1 MIKSTCSTLAICAG
15 VVLVSASPVL
25 AQSQGGALATPRES
39 ATPAHPGA
47 ATAPRGPV
55 VYLPPRV
62 VVLPVEQVGS
72 TEPGPQSPEAA
83 RKEAAAAMAEARQRC
98 RLEPDRQSR
107 ADCLSDAR
115 DDRDQLLQDARDGRS
130 S

>member
-1 MIKSTCSTLAICAG
+1 MTKFSTLPALALCAG
-15 VVLVSASPVL
+15 
-25 AQSQGGALATPRES
+25 ALL
-39 ATPAHPGA
+39 PAA
-47 ATAPRGPV
+47 ATQAQTSPPATQAQ
-55 VYLPPRV
+55 PPRV

-83 RKEAAAAMAEARQRC
+83 RHEAAAAMAEARRLC

-115 DDRDQLLQDARDGRS
+115 DDRDQLLEAARGGRVR
-130 S
+130 